1 MNILLTLF
9 LLFLVILLLFSNLK
23 YRNKFTNYD
32 NNNSVIVKNYIAQL
46 LKYIFERKQ
55 LDENIPVRFDYD
67 DDIYDTS
74 TTKESLNNSVPVS
87 GSNGATTTVA
97 PAPGATTTVA
107 NNAFKFFTTNSGDDS
122 YVTTAAN
129 SSGYDNLANG
139 LGNNNGNSGN
149 SGSSK
154 FVTTNSG
161 AGVTTTVAPN
171 NPGATTTVADYSQCY
186 E

>member
-32 NNNSVIVKNYIAQL
+32 NSNSVIVKNYIAQL

-97 PAPGATTTVA
+97 
-107 NNAFKFFTTNSGDDS
+107 
-122 YVTTAAN
+122 
-129 SSGYDNLANG
+129 
-139 LGNNNGNSGN
+139 NNNGNSGN
-149 SGSSK
+149 SGSAK

-161 AGVTTTVAPN
+161 AGIINKVVSAPVATTTAN
-171 NPGATTTVADYSQCY
+171 NPFTTAVNNPYTTAVNNPFTTAVNPGVITKVDTAPVATTTVADYPQCN
-186 E
+186 